1 MDVKATAAAGEM
13 RFGRADQKKKGKLR
27 QYSGLLFG
35 LFLLAAVIYISIHI
49 GEGRQFVALVE
60 NARPG
65 WLVAGLVYQAATYV
79 ASGAIWWIVVRRFN
93 VDMSLAELSAL
104 SLAKLSLEKIIPAG
118 GFGGSLLLIRSVEG
132 RGAPESVAA
141 ATLLV
146 DVLSIYA
153 ARAITIVASVAIIWM
168 YQGMHWVIVLV
179 CIVFVLFAAAIL
191 GGIYWLTGINA
202 RQIPK
207 FIRKIPAIGP
217 VMKSISEA
225 PPEAMHSRS
234 LFWEATGLQVLIIVL
249 DALTLDAMLRS
260 LGHVAPLDATFASF
274 SMAGAASMLSLIPG
288 GLGAFEG
295 VSILMLGMLKVPIE
309 AGLAATLMLR
319 AFILWLPMIPGFFIL
334 KRESRH
340 LVEEGEEEG

>member
-1 MDVKATAAAGEM
+1 MHMDANATSAAGTLPSKPQE
-13 RFGRADQKKKGKLR
+13 KKKGKLR
-27 QYSGLLFG
+27 QYSGLLVG
-35 LFLLAAVIYISIHI
+35 VFLLATVIYISLHI
-49 GEGRQFVALVE
+49 SEGERFLELVQH
-60 NARPG
+60 ADPL
-65 WLVAGLVYQAATYV
+65 WLIAGLLYQAATYV
-79 ASGAIWWIVVRRFN
+79 ASGAIWWIVVRRFD
-93 VDMSLAELSAL
+93 VDISLSELSGL

-118 GFGGSLLLIRSVEG
+118 GFGGSLLLIRSVES
-132 RGAPESVAA
+132 RGASESVAA

-153 ARAITIVASVAIIWM
+153 ARAISIVAAVAIIWM
-168 YQGMHWVIVLV
+168 YQGLHWVIVLV
-179 CIVFVLFAAAIL
+179 CVVFVLFAGAIL
-191 GGIYWLTGINA
+191 SGIYLLTGINA

-217 VMKSISEA
+217 VMKSIAEA

-234 LFWEATGLQVLIIVL
+234 LFWEATGLQLLIIIL
-249 DALTLDAMLRS
+249 DAATLDAMLRS
-260 LGHVAPLDATFASF
+260 IGYSAPMDATFASF

-295 VSILMLGMLKVPIE
+295 VSILMLGMLKVPVE

-334 KRESRH
+334 KHESKH
-340 LVEEGEEEG
+340 LVE

>member
-1 MDVKATAAAGEM
+1 MDANVTASAAELPV
-13 RFGRADQKKKGKLR
+13 DEPKQKKKGKLR
-27 QYSGLLFG
+27 QYSGLIFG
-35 LFLLAAVIYISIHI
+35 LILLGAVIYISIHI
-49 GEGRQFVALVE
+49 GEGKQFLSLVE
-60 NARPG
+60 HANPW
-65 WLVAGLVYQAATYV
+65 WLIAGIIYQAITYV
-79 ASGAIWWIVVRRFN
+79 ASGMIWWIVVRRFN
-93 VDMSLAELSAL
+93 VDISLSELTGL

-153 ARAITIVASVAIIWM
+153 ARAITIVASVAIIWA

-179 CIVFVLFAAAIL
+179 CVVFVLFAGAIL

-207 FIRKIPAIGP
+207 FIRKIPAIGA

-260 LGHVAPLDATFASF
+260 LGHSAPLAATFASF

-288 GLGAFEG
+288 GIGAFEG
-295 VSILMLGMLKVPIE
+295 VSILMLGLLKVPIE

-334 KRESRH
+334 KQESKH
-340 LVEEGEEEG
+340 LVEE